1 MAIIKTIFCA
11 TQDDDSII
19 IIIIIII
26 NGESSAG
33 DDYDG
38 DEANAMLSAGRCER
52 RGDAA
57 AADSP

>member
-11 TQDDDSII
+11 TQDDDS
-19 IIIIIII
+19 IIIIII

-38 DEANAMLSAGRCER
+38 DEANAMLSAGRCGR

>member
-11 TQDDDSII
+11 TQDDDSI

-38 DEANAMLSAGRCER
+38 DEANAMLSAGR

>member
-11 TQDDDSII
+11 TQDDDSI

-38 DEANAMLSAGRCER
+38 DEANAILSAGRCGRR

>member
-11 TQDDDSII
+11 TQDDDS
-19 IIIIIII
+19 IIIII

-38 DEANAMLSAGRCER
+38 DEANAMLSAGRC
-52 RGDAA
+52 GDAV
-57 AADSP
+57 ADSP

>member
-11 TQDDDSII
+11 TQDDDS

-38 DEANAMLSAGRCER
+38 DEANAMLSAGRCGR

>member
-11 TQDDDSII
+11 TQDDDS

-38 DEANAMLSAGRCER
+38 DEANAMLSAGKWCGR

-57 AADSP
+57 ADSP

>member
-11 TQDDDSII
+11 TQDDDS

-38 DEANAMLSAGRCER
+38 DEANAMLNAGRC
-52 RGDAA
+52 GDAV
-57 AADSP
+57 ADSP